1 LPKSVV
7 VFGLYS
13 VCALRAASDSLLPA
27 VTSLAA
33 PVEFRDPGESDV
45 ALLAEL
51 SSSEVGSEVGPDAA
65 AAQAQTLTEKLLALK
80 LVKMGLHTY
89 DSVAETFGAPKL
101 EVVYSETMEVVGTFK
116 TEGMVAATKA
126 GVSKSYAHTSK
137 AVAHTYDMTK
147 TGAAKA
153 KQHTYETTAAA
164 LEAAAAK
171 GAAAAARGVNFSK
184 PYVSRAALL
193 HGTSPSAVLQSL
205 PVYTS
210 RVYRPCEPS
219 LTVSALSPQLSK
231 GTSSACWRTRRFPRS
246 WARCWRPPS
255 APAAWSRRCRRKR
268 KRRST
273 R

>member
-1 LPKSVV
+1 M
-7 VFGLYS
+7 
-13 VCALRAASDSLLPA
+13 LPA

-45 ALLAEL
+45 ALAAEL

-153 KQHTYETTAAA
+153 KQRTYETTAAA

-193 HGTSPSAVLQSL
+193 HGTSPSTVLQSL
-205 PVYTS
+205 PVHI
-210 RVYRPCEPS
+210 
-219 LTVSALSPQLSK
+219 L
-231 GTSSACWRTRRFPRS
+231 
-246 WARCWRPPS
+246 
-255 APAAWSRRCRRKR
+255 PA
-268 KRRST
+268 
-273 R
+273 